1 MRPHNRKM
9 KEFVAVLK
17 REWWRRETHRLIIQS
32 MRFMF
37 PELDVLWSAAVGDIC
52 KNGHHSGSKTEI

>member
-37 PELDVLWSAAVGDIC
+37 PELDVLWST
-52 KNGHHSGSKTEI
+52 SGRRYMQERSSQR